1 MDFAPALRPG
11 AITSEFYPRIAK
23 NPSRRFRT
31 CLAIIQLRCDGRR
44 GANTG
49 PILGRRTGPVEA
61 DLFLRRQFVVRAE
74 EDFERAGELDV
85 VLVLDLVHEAEDQD
99 EPDEG
104 RHEPADQEPPGV
116 HDEAFAKL

>member
-1 MDFAPALRPG
+1 MDFAPALRLG
-11 AITSEFYPRIAK
+11 AITSEFYRRIAK

-31 CLAIIQLRCDGRR
+31 CLAIIRFRCDGRR

-49 PILGRRTGPVEA
+49 PILRRRMGPVDA
-61 DLFLRRQFVVRAE
+61 DLLLRRQFVVRAE
-74 EDFERAGELDV
+74 EDFEGAGELDV